1 MRILVTGAA
10 GFLGSHLVDRLLAD
24 GHRVIGLDNLFTG
37 NLKNLSQALHS
48 SEFEFV
54 NHDVIEPFQFDVDG
68 IFNLACPASPINY
81 QKNPVETI
89 CTSFLGALNSLELA
103 RNSNSVVLQAST
115 SEVYGDPMV
124 TPQSEDYWGNVNPIG
139 IRSCY
144 DEGKRAAETLFF
156 DFHREYGTKVKVARI
171 FNTYGPRMD
180 LNDGRV
186 VSNFVKQALNNSPI
200 TIYGN
205 GTQTRSFCFVSD
217 LIDGLV
223 RLFFSKEF
231 VTGPV
236 NLGNPN
242 ETTMLELAKLVL
254 TLTESKSEII
264 YHDLPLDDPKQR
276 NPTISRAGELLEW
289 SPTTDLETGLLKM
302 ISDFRSRMDA

>member
-10 GFLGSHLVDRLLAD
+10 GFLGSHLVDRLLVD
-24 GHRVIGLDNLFTG
+24 GHRVIGIDNLFTG
-37 NLKNLSQALHS
+37 NMDNLSEAMHS

-54 NHDVIEPFQFDVDG
+54 NHDVIEPFNFDVDG

-81 QKNPVETI
+81 QRNPVETI
-89 CTSFLGALNSLELA
+89 RTSFLGALNSLELA
-103 RNSNSVVLQAST
+103 RGSNLVVLQAST
-115 SEVYGDPMV
+115 SEVYGDPMI
-124 TPQSEDYWGNVNPIG
+124 TPQSEDYWGNVNPSG

-156 DFHREYGTKVKVARI
+156 DFHREYGTKIKVARI

-186 VSNFVKQALNNSPI
+186 VSNFVKQSLNNSPI

-205 GTQTRSFCFVSD
+205 GTQTRSFCYVSD

-223 RLFFSKEF
+223 RLFFSEES

-236 NLGNPN
+236 NLGNPR
-242 ETTMLELAKLVL
+242 ETTMIELAELVL
-254 TLTESKSEII
+254 NLTKSKSEII
-264 YHDLPLDDPKQR
+264 HHELPVDDPKQR
-276 NPTISRAGELLEW
+276 NPTIIRASQLLDW
-289 SPTTDLETGLLKM
+289 SPTTDLESGLLKM
-302 ISDFRSRMDA
+302 ISDFRSRMNA

>member
-1 MRILVTGAA
+1 
-10 GFLGSHLVDRLLAD
+10 
-24 GHRVIGLDNLFTG
+24 
-37 NLKNLSQALHS
+37 
-48 SEFEFV
+48 
-54 NHDVIEPFQFDVDG
+54 
-68 IFNLACPASPINY
+68 
-81 QKNPVETI
+81 
-89 CTSFLGALNSLELA
+89 
-103 RNSNSVVLQAST
+103 
-115 SEVYGDPMV
+115 
-124 TPQSEDYWGNVNPIG
+124 
-139 IRSCY
+139 
-144 DEGKRAAETLFF
+144 
-156 DFHREYGTKVKVARI
+156 
-171 FNTYGPRMD
+171 
-180 LNDGRV
+180 
-186 VSNFVKQALNNSPI
+186 
-200 TIYGN
+200 
-205 GTQTRSFCFVSD
+205 

>member
-10 GFLGSHLVDRLLAD
+10 GFLGSHLVDRLLVD

-37 NLKNLSQALHS
+37 NLENLSQALRS

-54 NHDVIEPFQFDVDG
+54 NHDVTQPFQFDVDG

-81 QKNPVETI
+81 QRNPVETI
-89 CTSFLGALNSLELA
+89 RTSFLGALNSLELA
-103 RNSNSVVLQAST
+103 RSSNSVVLQAST

-156 DFHREYGTKVKVARI
+156 DFHREYGTKIKVARI

-180 LNDGRV
+180 LDDGRV

-223 RLFFSKEF
+223 RLFFSKET

-242 ETTMLELAKLVL
+242 ETTMLELAELVL

-264 YHDLPLDDPKQR
+264 HHDLPLDDPKQR
-276 NPTISRAGELLEW
+276 NPTITRAGELLEW

-302 ISDFRSRMDA
+302 ISDFRSRMDM

>member
-10 GFLGSHLVDRLLAD
+10 GFLGSHLVDRLLVD

-37 NLKNLSQALHS
+37 NLKNLSQALRS

-54 NHDVIEPFQFDVDG
+54 NHDVTQPSQFDVDG

-81 QKNPVETI
+81 QRNPVETI
-89 CTSFLGALNSLELA
+89 RTSFLGALNSLELA
-103 RNSNSVVLQAST
+103 RSSNSVVLQAST
-115 SEVYGDPMV
+115 SEVYSDPMV

-156 DFHREYGTKVKVARI
+156 DFHREYGTKIKVARI

-180 LNDGRV
+180 LDDGRV

-242 ETTMLELAKLVL
+242 ETTMLELAELVL

-264 YHDLPLDDPKQR
+264 HHDLPLDDPKQR
-276 NPTISRAGELLEW
+276 NPTIVRASELLGW
-289 SPTTDLETGLLKM
+289 SPTTDLEAGLMKM
-302 ISDFRSRMDA
+302 ISDFRSRIDV

>member
-10 GFLGSHLVDRLLAD
+10 GFLGSHLVDRLLVD
-24 GHRVIGLDNLFTG
+24 GHRVIGIDNLFTG
-37 NLKNLSQALHS
+37 NMDNLSEAMHS

-54 NHDVIEPFQFDVDG
+54 NHDVIEPFNFDVDG

-81 QKNPVETI
+81 QRNPVETI
-89 CTSFLGALNSLELA
+89 RTSFLGALNSLELA
-103 RNSNSVVLQAST
+103 RGSNLVVLQAST
-115 SEVYGDPMV
+115 SEVYGDPMI

-156 DFHREYGTKVKVARI
+156 DFHREYGTKIKVARI

-186 VSNFVKQALNNSPI
+186 VSNFVEQSLNNSPI

-205 GTQTRSFCFVSD
+205 GTQTRSFCYVSD

-223 RLFFSKEF
+223 RLFFSEES

-236 NLGNPN
+236 NLGNPR
-242 ETTMLELAKLVL
+242 ETTMIELAELVL
-254 TLTESKSEII
+254 NLTKSKSEII
-264 YHDLPLDDPKQR
+264 HHELPVDDPKQR
-276 NPTISRAGELLEW
+276 NPTIIRASQLLDW
-289 SPTTDLETGLLKM
+289 SPTTDLESGLLKM
-302 ISDFRSRMDA
+302 ISDFRSRMNA

>member
-89 CTSFLGALNSLELA
+89 RTSFLGALNSLELA
-103 RNSNSVVLQAST
+103 RKSNSVVLQAST
-115 SEVYGDPMV
+115 SEVYGDPIV

-156 DFHREYGTKVKVARI
+156 DFHREYGTKIKVARI

-223 RLFFSKEF
+223 RLFFSKDF

-242 ETTMLELAKLVL
+242 ETTMLELAELVL

-264 YHDLPLDDPKQR
+264 HHGLPLDDPKQR
-276 NPTISRAGELLEW
+276 NPTITRASELLGW

-302 ISDFRSRMDA
+302 ISDFRSRIDA